1 MTHCYHDA
9 VGDKFYFEDS
19 KIKLTYSF
27 DRSKHDGWEIIK
39 ENSMVVREDFLY
51 YIAIVI
57 IILY

>member
-19 KIKLTYSF
+19 KIKLTLRNYSF
-27 DRSKHDGWEIIK
+27 DCSKHDGWKIIH
-39 ENSMVVREDFLY
+39 ENSEEVREDFLY
-51 YIAIVI
+51 YIT